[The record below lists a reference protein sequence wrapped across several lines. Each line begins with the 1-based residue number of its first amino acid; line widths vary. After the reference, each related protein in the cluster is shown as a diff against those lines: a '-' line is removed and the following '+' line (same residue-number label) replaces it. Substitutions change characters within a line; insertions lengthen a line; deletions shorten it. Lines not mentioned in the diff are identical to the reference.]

1 LYALIRLTKKCTS
14 RSTGVKQRFAD
25 EVGQLKVTLSIRQM
39 SAADNINLLKADVV
53 ALNFVDTNLTSE
65 VDALKL
71 TDADL
76 KSEVVA
82 LKLIDADLKSD
93 VEALLPVT
101 ITLGIYTILYD
112 IRDSF
117 RDLFRLR
124 STRLLL

>member
-1 LYALIRLTKKCTS
+1 MA
-14 RSTGVKQRFAD
+14 
-25 EVGQLKVTLSIRQM
+25 
-39 SAADNINLLKADVV
+39 
-53 ALNFVDTNLTSE
+53 
-65 VDALKL
+65 
-71 TDADL
+71 DADL
-76 KSEVVA
+76 KSKVGA

-101 ITLGIYTILYD
+101 ITLDMYTILYN